1 MEIPASAGMTERA
14 AGIAKKNTFLPMVL
28 LMLIFFFVSIPVFA
42 IDYGAVL
49 SGNFLAEDLSEAG
62 KTNRFTAILA
72 PWFSM
77 PIGEA
82 DFFVSIGV
90 QTDYADY
97 RDNDKLLFIP
107 ELYKLEF
114 STKPMD
120 DLYVKAGRIFWQ
132 DSSHLVAKGYFD
144 GANLLLD
151 KGIIRIGASLFY
163 TGLLYY
169 DSAKINVSPKDQKA
183 LDYAAPFDWSNF
195 SDTYFSPR
203 RLLTSVYVEFPSF
216 PYERG
221 NLYAGL
227 MAQFDLSDTDE
238 KFHTQYLLVRHT
250 MSYKEFDASVSG
262 VAELENT
269 KADGVRA
276 AFATS
281 VEGGWR
287 LPSEIKDR
295 LSLGV
300 KWASGEG
307 SSTAPF
313 FPIVLEEQ
321 GLALKPY
328 LTGMMT
334 ITAKYEVRLLPS
346 LSAELRGHYFIRTDS
361 ETFIDSDIEYD
372 SYTLGAELGGSLLF
386 VPFSDLSFSLGCG
399 FFLPQTGG
407 AMRDDAPVRWSIG
420 LGTILSF

>member
-1 MEIPASAGMTERA
+1 MRRI
-14 AGIAKKNTFLPMVL
+14 IFLLAIVV
-28 LMLIFFFVSIPVFA
+28 FAIPVFA

-49 SGNFLAEDLSEAG
+49 SGNFLAEDLSELDR
-62 KTNRFTAILA
+62 TNRFTGILA

-77 PIGEA
+77 QFGEA
-82 DFFVSIGV
+82 DFFVSAGV

-97 RDNDKLLFIP
+97 REDDKLLFIP
-107 ELYKLEF
+107 ELYKLEL
-114 STKPMD
+114 SAKPMD

-132 DSSHLVAKGYFD
+132 DPSHLVTKGYFD

-151 KGIIRIGASLFY
+151 KGKIRIAAAAFY
-163 TGLLYY
+163 TGFLYY
-169 DSAKINVSPKDQKA
+169 DTAKINISPKDQKA
-183 LDYAAPFDWSNF
+183 ANYVAPFDWSNF

-203 RLLTSVYVEFPSF
+203 RLLTALYVEFPGF

-227 MAQFDLSDTDE
+227 MAQFDLSDADE
-238 KFHTQYLLVRHT
+238 RFHTQYLLIRHT
-250 MSYKEFDASVSG
+250 MSYQEFDATVAG

-276 AFATS
+276 AFATFI
-281 VEGGWR
+281 EGGWR
-287 LPSEIKDR
+287 LPSAIKDR
-295 LSLGV
+295 LSLAV
-300 KWASGEG
+300 KWSSGEG
-307 SSTAPF
+307 PSTAAF

-361 ETFIDSDIEYD
+361 TTFVDPDIEYD
-372 SYTLGAELGGSLLF
+372 SYSLGAELGGALLF
-386 VPFSDLSFSLGCG
+386 VPFSDLSFSLAGG
-399 FFLPQTGG
+399 FFLPKTGA

-420 LGTILSF
+420 LGCILSF

>member
-1 MEIPASAGMTERA
+1 MRRI
-14 AGIAKKNTFLPMVL
+14 IL
-28 LMLIFFFVSIPVFA
+28 LLAIVVFTIPVFA

-49 SGNFLAEDLSEAG
+49 SGNFLAEDLSEAER
-62 KTNRFTAILA
+62 TNRVTGILA

-77 PIGEA
+77 PIGET

-97 RDNDKLLFIP
+97 REDDKLLFIP
-107 ELYKLEF
+107 ELYKLEL
-114 STKPMD
+114 SAKPMD
-120 DLYVKAGRIFWQ
+120 DLHVKAGRIFWQ
-132 DSSHLVAKGYFD
+132 DPSHLVTRGYFD
-144 GANLLLD
+144 GADMLLD
-151 KGIIRIGASLFY
+151 KGKIRVGVSAFY

-169 DSAKINVSPKDQKA
+169 DTAKINISPTDQKA
-183 LDYAAPFDWSNF
+183 ADYAVPFDWSNF
-195 SDTYFSPR
+195 SDTYFAPK
-203 RLLTSVYVEFPSF
+203 RLLTALYIELSSF

-227 MAQFDLSDTDE
+227 MAQFDLSDADE

-250 MSYKEFDASVSG
+250 MSYQQFDVAIAG

-269 KADGVRA
+269 KADGTRA

-281 VEGGWR
+281 VEGGWH
-287 LPSEIKDR
+287 LPSAIKDR

-307 SSTAPF
+307 PGTAAF

-321 GLALKPY
+321 GMALKPY

-334 ITAKYEVRLLPS
+334 ITAKYEARLLPS
-346 LSAELRGHYFIRTDS
+346 LFAELRGHYFLRTDS
-361 ETFIDSDIEYD
+361 TTFVDPDIEYD
-372 SYTLGAELGGSLLF
+372 SYALGAELGGSLLF

-399 FFLPQTGG
+399 FFLPKTGG
-407 AMRDDAPVRWSIG
+407 AMRDDAPIRWSIG